1 MYSIRLVD
9 CIFYLTNFGFQQNQ
23 EEWTESNGYKEKED
37 LAAMD
42 ESCDFPTQKIWII
55 TWLVMNVIAIIG

>member
-1 MYSIRLVD
+1 MFDR
-9 CIFYLTNFGFQQNQ
+9 FYLLSNFGFQQNQ

-42 ESCDFPTQKIWII
+42 ESCDFPTQRIWII
-55 TWLVMNVIAIIG
+55 TWLVMNIIAIIG

>member
-1 MYSIRLVD
+1 MYSIRLLIVFF
-9 CIFYLTNFGFQQNQ
+9 IFTNFCFQQNQ